1 MCIGI
6 TWGVLKTTDAWP
18 HLQGFQLNWSGMLPC
33 ISYLAPVP
41 TGWAFQPLPG
51 DPGPWGPETPSP
63 LSCSSEEAVDAC
75 CCYSLAFFSIPCWLL
90 SSSKAPGT
98 NSLHDIPSAVKSQSG
113 SSFPCAGFYGTLTKT
128 AGSEDREG
136 ELLTVWGSLKQP
148 ALVLA
153 GRAEEVHQVEGECGK
168 DAGMVA
174 ISRGHS
180 FSRRDTCR

>member
-1 MCIGI
+1 
-6 TWGVLKTTDAWP
+6 
-18 HLQGFQLNWSGMLPC
+18 MLPC